1 MTAPTPEALAEAVT
15 HALGLVDT
23 LAGDWALI
31 DYDSRYPA
39 GRNPDRPTR
48 ARPINEADPDH
59 VKAERDDPGVG
70 DYRARQACNEASRHI
85 AIAHQMAGAAIVS
98 LMGSQAPKRYERP
111 PRSAVDVRTVLTAT
125 EGRLKW
131 LHGRDA
137 DPDTRKTA
145 DGAASALIA
154 AHAAL
159 RAVMA
164 DYDHVG
170 EPTLDRRCWNC
181 GRPVDPPR
189 RECEACRKY
198 RARAEAAIR
207 AGRTVPHRLR
217 PVPRYEDAH
226 RARQRRT
233 ERLKPGQL
241 DIESPLPAGNWVDGE
256 YVPATPHPT
265 DPRRQVS

>member
-1 MTAPTPEALAEAVT
+1 VTAPTPEALAEAIN

-48 ARPINEADPDH
+48 ARPINQADPDH
-59 VKAERDDPGVG
+59 VKAERDDPGIG
-70 DYRARQACNEASRHI
+70 DYRARQACSEASRHI
-85 AIAHQMAGAAIVS
+85 AIAHRLAVAAVVS
-98 LMGSQAPKRYERP
+98 HTTARPTQSYQRP
-111 PRSAVDVRTVLTAT
+111 PRSAVDVRAVLAAT

-131 LHGRDA
+131 LQQQDL
-137 DPDTRKTA
+137 DPDTRQTVH
-145 DGAASALIA
+145 GAASALIA

-181 GRPVDPPR
+181 LRAVDPPR

-207 AGRTVPHRLR
+207 AGKKPPHRLR
-217 PVPRYEDAH
+217 PVPRYDDAH
-226 RARQRRT
+226 KARQRR
-233 ERLKPGQL
+233 EARLKPGQL
-241 DIESPLPAGNWVDGE
+241 DIEGPVPTGNWIDGTWT
-256 YVPATPHPT
+256 PATPHP
-265 DPRRQVS
+265 PSKEQAS